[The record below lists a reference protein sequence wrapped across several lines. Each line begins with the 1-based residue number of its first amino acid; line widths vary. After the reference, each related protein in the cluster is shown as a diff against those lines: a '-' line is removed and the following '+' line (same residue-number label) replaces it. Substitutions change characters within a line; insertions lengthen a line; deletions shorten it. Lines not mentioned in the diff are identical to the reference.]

1 MEKTLNYYLEL
12 NYPFNVKSDRD
23 DGGYIAEFPDLRY
36 CVGTG
41 NTINEAIED
50 AMIAKEEW
58 IKAAYEHNVT
68 IPEPVSNED
77 FNGRVTLRLPRSLHR
92 SIIETAK
99 KEGVSANQFLLHLIS
114 LGMGNKPTGLK
125 TRKIRRSI
133 IGGAGAASSKTKL
146 TPR

>member
-1 MEKTLNYYLEL
+1 MEKNLEYYLEL
-12 NYPFNVKSDRD
+12 NYPFNVKSDLD
-23 DGGYIAEFPDLRY
+23 DGGYIAGFPDLRY

-41 NTINEAIED
+41 DTIAEAIED

-68 IPEPVSNED
+68 IPEPVSNEE
-77 FNGRVTLRLPRSLHR
+77 FNGRVTLRLPKSLHR
-92 SIIETAK
+92 SVIETAK

-114 LGMGNKPTGLK
+114 LGMGTEPVRLKAHK
-125 TRKIRRSI
+125 TRQSATADKEM
-133 IGGAGAASSKTKL
+133 KPKL

>member
-1 MEKTLNYYLEL
+1 MGKNLEYYLEL
-12 NYPFNVKSDRD
+12 NYPFNVKPDLD

-41 NTINEAIED
+41 DTIEEAIED

-68 IPEPVSNED
+68 IPEPVSNEE
-77 FNGRVTLRLPRSLHR
+77 FNGRVTLRLPKSLHR
-92 SIIETAK
+92 NVIETAK

-114 LGMGNKPTGLK
+114 LGLGNEPARLK
-125 TRKIRRSI
+125 ARKIRQS
-133 IGGAGAASSKTKL
+133 ATSDKKMKPKL